1 VLARITLDQP
11 GEIVHRERRRLVHL
25 MVKTDRLAIPQLGMR
40 LVPVAEDL
48 ARRHGRAPLDFSF
61 FVDPA
66 TTIPERSNR
75 VPKA

>member
-1 VLARITLDQP
+1 
-11 GEIVHRERRRLVHL
+11 
-25 MVKTDRLAIPQLGMR
+25 MFKTDRLAIPQLGMR
-40 LVPVAEDL
+40 LVLVAEDL

-75 VPKA
+75 VPKT